1 MVGIGPVDLAEF
13 KPRFDALKQPRDFV
27 GEDYAFSN
35 RLREMGVDLFI
46 YPNAT
51 ISHFGVN
58 AWTGNFDT
66 YLREREK
73 EKMQPMKKEQGVH

>member
-1 MVGIGPVDLAEF
+1 
-13 KPRFDALKQPRDFV
+13 
-27 GEDYAFSN
+27 
-35 RLREMGVDLFI
+35 MGVDLFI

-66 YLREREK
+66 YLRDRDKERMEVLQK
-73 EKMQPMKKEQGVH
+73 EKIAAGEVH